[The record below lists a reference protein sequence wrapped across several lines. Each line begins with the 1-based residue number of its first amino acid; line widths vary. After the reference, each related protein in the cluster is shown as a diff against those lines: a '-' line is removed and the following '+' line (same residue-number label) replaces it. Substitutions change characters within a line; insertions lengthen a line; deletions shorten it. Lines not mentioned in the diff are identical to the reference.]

1 MNSLVVY
8 YSRSGNTAKVA
19 EVIAEELGG
28 DTEEIIDIKSRA
40 GFFGYLSAAW
50 DTIFKNE
57 TDIEPLEHRPAEYDL
72 VVIGT
77 PIWNWKVPA
86 PTRAFFDVL
95 NGRVRRAAVFCT
107 GDNGESP
114 VLVQMAE
121 LLGRK
126 PIERAAITEKS
137 VRDGSYRAVA
147 CGFAAKLKS
156 HFGLA

>member
-1 MNSLVVY
+1 MKTLIVY

-19 EVIAEELGG
+19 NAVAEELGG
-28 DTEEIIDIKSRA
+28 DVDEIVDVKNRA

-50 DTIFKNE
+50 DTIFNNE
-57 TDIEPLEHRPAEYDL
+57 TDIEPLEKRPADYDL

-86 PTRAFFDVL
+86 PTRAFFGEL
-95 NGRVRRAAVFCT
+95 AGRVRRAAVFCT

-114 VLVQMAE
+114 VLAAMAE

-126 PIERAAITEKS
+126 PIESQHFTEKS
-137 VRDGSYRAVA
+137 VSDGNYRATA
-147 CGFAAKLKS
+147 GGFAAKLKS